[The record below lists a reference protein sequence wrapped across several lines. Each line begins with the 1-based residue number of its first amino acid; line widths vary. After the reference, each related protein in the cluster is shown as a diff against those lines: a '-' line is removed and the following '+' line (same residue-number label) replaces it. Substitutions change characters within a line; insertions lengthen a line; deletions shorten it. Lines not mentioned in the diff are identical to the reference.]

1 MELMPIFEFD
11 ENEHMRH
18 NEHGD
23 ILRNYWGYSP
33 VCFFSPKA
41 SYATDGS
48 DYKQI
53 NEFKMMVREFHN
65 ARIEVYLDVVFNHT
79 AEGDE
84 RGPVISFRGIDNASY
99 YILDKKW
106 QV

>member
-1 MELMPIFEFD
+1 MPQ
-11 ENEHMRH
+11 MA
-18 NEHGD
+18 
-23 ILRNYWGYSP
+23 L
-33 VCFFSPKA
+33 
-41 SYATDGS
+41 

-65 ARIEVYLDVVFNHT
+65 AGIEVYLDVVFNHT

-99 YILDKKW
+99 YILDKNG